1 MLTTQKWYDLRQN
14 VVKCESD
21 LRSNAFL
28 AVVKITPER
37 ITVRDDLCDIDAV
50 RYRLVV
56 IPSCVKVVTSL

>member
-1 MLTTQKWYDLRQN
+1 MKAIFA
-14 VVKCESD
+14 VM
-21 LRSNAFL
+21 NAFL

-50 RYRLVV
+50 HYRLVV

>member
-14 VVKCESD
+14 VVKYESD
-21 LRSNAFL
+21 LRSNECL
-28 AVVKITPER
+28 EVVKIRPEK
-37 ITVRDDLCDIDAV
+37 ITVRDDLCDTDAV